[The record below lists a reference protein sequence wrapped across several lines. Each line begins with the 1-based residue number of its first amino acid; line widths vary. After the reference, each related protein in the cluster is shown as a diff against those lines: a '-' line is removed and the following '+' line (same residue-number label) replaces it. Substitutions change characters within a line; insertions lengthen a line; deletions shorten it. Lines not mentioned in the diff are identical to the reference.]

1 MCKDATELKKLDS
14 NATIPPVAATGAR
27 TRSQRRAT
35 AEETTLPPP
44 VPSGMAVAEIGI
56 QKYIAPPVFI
66 PLPILGD
73 TAFKCISDYP
83 LNLIEGIKSAATNSN
98 NPKFNDAKKGA
109 KLFAEWL
116 YTVHKDL
123 IEEMR
128 LSSIKP
134 NNVKL
139 LAYAED

>member
-1 MCKDATELKKLDS
+1 M
-14 NATIPPVAATGAR
+14 VATGAR

-35 AEETTLPPP
+35 AEETTLLPP
-44 VPSGMAVAEIGI
+44 VPTGMAVAEIGI
-56 QKYIAPPVFI
+56 QEYIAPPVFI

-83 LNLIEGIKSAATNSN
+83 LNLIEGIKSAAMNSN
-98 NPKFNDAKKGA
+98 GDPKFNNAKKGA

>member
-1 MCKDATELKKLDS
+1 MDS
-14 NATIPPVAATGAR
+14 NATIPHVAATGAR
-27 TRSQRRAT
+27 MRSQRRAT

-44 VPSGMAVAEIGI
+44 DATGMAVAEIGI

-98 NPKFNDAKKGA
+98 EAHKDSDPNVNDAKKGA
-109 KLFAEWL
+109 KLFEEWL